1 MVTLRDKK
9 ELIKL
14 MDKHELEF
22 MEDLFN
28 FFLKKSKWWRF
39 INE

>member
-14 MDKHELEF
+14 MDKDELEF
-22 MEDLFN
+22 MEDLSN
-28 FFLKKSKWWRF
+28 FLLKKV
-39 INE
+39 NDGDL

>member
-22 MEDLFN
+22 MEDLSN
-28 FFLKKSKWWRF
+28 FFLKKV
-39 INE
+39 NDGDL

>member
-22 MEDLFN
+22 MEDLSN
-28 FFLKKSKWWRF
+28 FLLKKV
-39 INE
+39 NDGDL

>member
-14 MDKHELEF
+14 MDKHELEL
-22 MEDLFN
+22 MEDLSN
-28 FFLKKSKWWRF
+28 FLLKKV
-39 INE
+39 NDGDL

>member
-28 FFLKKSKWWRF
+28 FFLKKSK
-39 INE
+39 